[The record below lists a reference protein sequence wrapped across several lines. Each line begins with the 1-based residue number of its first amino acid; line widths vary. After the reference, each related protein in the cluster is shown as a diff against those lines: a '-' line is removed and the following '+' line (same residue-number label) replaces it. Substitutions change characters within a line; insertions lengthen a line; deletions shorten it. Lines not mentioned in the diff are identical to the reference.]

1 MIKRLKNT
9 PENNQKIAQA
19 IINHKK
25 VNRIEKISNKFKPI
39 LKWTRPKQ

>member
-19 IINHKK
+19 IINHRK
-25 VNRIEKISNKFKPI
+25 VNIIEKISNKFKPI
-39 LKWTRPKQ
+39 LKWTTRK